1 MSGRSAH
8 VRKRKGDTHEKD
20 AALQLQLQQAAARK
34 HFLEQNEESL
44 LARSNSERQNPV
56 TYPTR
61 SGASFSSGSSDAG
74 RHALPSLQTVNP
86 SVSAIEKSTLRT
98 YMDIKSDQIRN
109 KLAAKFSPKPE
120 SVGGHSTRPGTSAA
134 VSRGRSDPFVV
145 ELPST
150 PVQISSPIN
159 IQVSSRPRVVRTG
172 DVLGL
177 GLDGRVRP
185 GEETRIK
192 RWLGGGKPPQPWNKL
207 RKDPE
212 LWDSTGDTLVFF
224 GHETHQTSRPPPSF
238 RISSSVLEETE
249 SAFLITILREGYTYN
264 EYNLP
269 PSPESVQS
277 TDLNS
282 GGSPGDQQSG
292 PGIHDGLGSPDR
304 NQSSGFRRHV
314 RAPSTSE
321 RSYSRMKSKHPT
333 PPLSEATSNDRE
345 YPILHEIYF
354 PAPLNQSRT
363 DTLRHHLTTR
373 NFFALLLGKS
383 LVGLSFCQA
392 LLDLYERLEMY
403 MPPDSDNAGLMIDYI
418 ATKGFDDVRNDPASA
433 IGLLIWSEGEGV
445 RWQEG
450 WREAYVNC
458 AGMYNRL
465 HNVQEYRQ
473 ITPIT
478 RALLDRTNLELQVR
492 VQQAETRLAAFDL
505 TDMWPMASAA
515 PPPSRAAFDRFRKF
529 LVKFYE
535 TVYWAWPPQGAGDRT
550 DNSWLTRDL
559 TLRLQRDFGALYD
572 FLVDRDLVWDESE
585 ERSSRKWNI
594 VSKKLRPTFR
604 ADSEDLPITDIFVAF
619 DNRHRYPHIPHPFPL
634 VPDSQPVT
642 HHKQP
647 LFFGSSKKSKTSE
660 DRARERLAALAYSEA
675 TNIYLLGSEF
685 VSNDLVEAFTRFEK
699 SDRPGEINPYD
710 ARKGRWVLLYG
721 ILQVLATVS
730 VDTPNLRWKDE
741 VPYFL
746 NPRLRGTPPWRS
758 QTDPPVAE
766 ATHSLSYCWTVPSTW
781 NPQHSHHLIIKTST
795 AQVGTGESTGTR
807 TSDETGLGRIR
818 QANPSLA
825 INRITTITSTTT
837 DANNGDAYS
846 PIDEDDDA
854 RTDVVVGQRAKD
866 WVNSG
871 GEYGGGGD
879 TVAVG
884 SQREKTRDWPMPQ
897 ARKGSSQGLG
907 GEYTLGGG
915 ETSYRL

>member
-1 MSGRSAH
+1 MSGRSAY
-8 VRKRKGDTHEKD
+8 VRKKKGDTHQKD
-20 AALQLQLQQAAARK
+20 AALQFQLQQAAARQ
-34 HFLEQNEESL
+34 HFLEQNEGSL
-44 LARSNSERQNPV
+44 LARSDSSRQNPV
-56 TYPTR
+56 NYPTR
-61 SGASFSSGSSDAG
+61 SGASFSSGSSDNG
-74 RHALPSLQTVNP
+74 RHTLPSLQAVNP
-86 SVSAIEKSTLRT
+86 SVSAIEKSSLRA
-98 YMDIKSDQIRN
+98 YMDSKSDQIRN
-109 KLAAKFSPKPE
+109 KLASKFSAKPE
-120 SVGGHSTRPGTSAA
+120 SAASSGTRPETRAA
-134 VSRGRSDPFVV
+134 MSRGRADQFVH

-150 PVQISSPIN
+150 PVAIPHTAN
-159 IQVSSRPRVVRTG
+159 PTLASRPRVVRANDG
-172 DVLGL
+172 LGL
-177 GLDGRVRP
+177 GFDGRTRS
-185 GEETRIK
+185 GEEARVK

-238 RISSSVLEETE
+238 RISSSILEETE

-269 PSPESVQS
+269 PSPESAPS

-282 GGSPGDQQSG
+282 GESSQDIQSRSGNGSGVGSP
-292 PGIHDGLGSPDR
+292 
-304 NQSSGFRRHV
+304 NQLTTFRRHMND
-314 RAPSTSE
+314 PSSE
-321 RSYSRMKSKHPT
+321 RSYSRMKTKHPT
-333 PPLSEATSNDRE
+333 PPLSETTSNERE

-373 NFFALLLGKS
+373 NFFSLLMHKS
-383 LVGLSFCQA
+383 LVGLNFCQA

-418 ATKGFDDVRNDPASA
+418 TAKSFDDVRNDPSSA

-450 WREAYVNC
+450 WREAFVNC

-465 HNVQEYRQ
+465 HTVHEYRQ

-478 RALLDRTNLELQVR
+478 RALLDRANLELQVR
-492 VQQAETRLAAFDL
+492 VQQAEARLANFDL
-505 TDMWPMASAA
+505 TDMWPMASAT

-535 TVYWAWPPQGAGDRT
+535 TVYWAWPPQGAGDRP

-559 TLRLQRDFGALYD
+559 TVRLQRDFGALYD

-594 VSKKLRPTFR
+594 VSKRLNPNFR
-604 ADSEDLPITDIFVAF
+604 ADSEDLPITDVFVAF

-642 HHKQP
+642 HTKPQ

-660 DRARERLAALAYSEA
+660 DRAKERLAALAYSEA

-699 SDRPGEINPYD
+699 SDRPNETNPYD
-710 ARKGRWVLLYG
+710 ARKGRWILLYG

-730 VDTPNLRWKDE
+730 VDTPSLRWKDE

-746 NPRLRGTPPWRS
+746 NPRLRGTPPWRTHS
-758 QTDPPVAE
+758 DPPVSE
-766 ATHSLSYCWTVPSTW
+766 AAHNLSYCWTVPESW
-781 NPQHSHHLIIKTST
+781 SPQRHHLIIKTST
-795 AQVGTGESTGTR
+795 AHVGAGESISAR
-807 TSDETGLGRIR
+807 TSDDTGLGRIR
-818 QANPSLA
+818 YANPSVA
-825 INRITTITSTTT
+825 VNRITTITNTTT

-846 PIDEDDDA
+846 PVDEDDDA
-854 RTDVVVGQRAKD
+854 RTDVVIGQRAKD

-871 GEYGGGGD
+871 GEYGGGKD
-879 TVAVG
+879 NVTLPVG
-884 SQREKTRDWPMPQ
+884 SQREKTRDWPMPP
-897 ARKGSSQGLG
+897 REEGGSRGLR
-907 GEYTLGGG
+907 GEYIASGGDG
-915 ETSYRL
+915 TYRL